1 MESPRTDRCAAA
13 SGSGLKLGVR
23 SCWSGFDSATDAAA
37 GDGDLLDFLSPF
49 SLSLSSFNG
58 V

>member
-1 MESPRTDRCAAA
+1 LESPRTARCFAD

-23 SCWSGFDSATDAAA
+23 SCWSGFDSAAEAAA

-49 SLSLSSFNG
+49 SSLNG